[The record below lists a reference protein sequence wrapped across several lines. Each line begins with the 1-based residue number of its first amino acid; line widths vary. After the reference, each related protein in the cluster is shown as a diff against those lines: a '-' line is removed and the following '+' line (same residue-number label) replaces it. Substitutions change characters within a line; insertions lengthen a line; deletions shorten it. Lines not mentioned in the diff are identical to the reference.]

1 MTFTTSL
8 KEEIAKHE
16 INSIEARY
24 ELMAFL
30 NSVAKFNKDEIS
42 LTLENASIARRIYK
56 EIKEIYGVSPNIV
69 IRVQKRF
76 KVKQIYILNVK
87 EKVDFIKKDIS
98 VGIKIE
104 VDDLV
109 SDEEK
114 IAFIEG
120 AFLAVGNVSNPST
133 SGYHLEFI
141 FTKERLAKQV
151 LNLLNYFNLKA
162 KLIKRGYKNIVYIKA
177 SEAISDLIKMFK
189 ATSSLFY
196 FEDIRIYRDHK
207 NMVNRLNN
215 CEIANQEKTF
225 RTGQVQL
232 ENINYLKMH
241 DLFDLLEENTRIV
254 ADARVKYP
262 EVSMQELADIV
273 TLENNYKIGKSGVNH
288 HFIKI
293 NNLVKRHAAD
303 IQPDSILD
311 GSGIRTVI
319 WFQGC
324 LHNCEGCQNPET
336 HDMNSGMVVDIDDIK
351 MKLKN
356 LKYQS
361 GITLS
366 GGDPFFQP
374 EAALEIAKF
383 AKSIGLNV
391 WAYTGFTFDA
401 LLNGDKKRRDLLEY
415 VDVLVDG
422 KFMLDKKSLNCKFR
436 GSTNQR
442 LIDVKKSLESGSVI
456 LYGI

>member
-16 INSIEARY
+16 INSIESRY

-56 EIKEIYGVSPNIV
+56 ETKEIYGVSPNIV

-76 KVKQIYILNVK
+76 KIKQIYILNVK

-293 NNLVKRHAAD
+293 NNLVKRHKER
-303 IQPDSILD
+303 SEEN
-311 GSGIRTVI
+311 GS
-319 WFQGC
+319 
-324 LHNCEGCQNPET
+324 
-336 HDMNSGMVVDIDDIK
+336 
-351 MKLKN
+351 
-356 LKYQS
+356 
-361 GITLS
+361 
-366 GGDPFFQP
+366 
-374 EAALEIAKF
+374 
-383 AKSIGLNV
+383 
-391 WAYTGFTFDA
+391 
-401 LLNGDKKRRDLLEY
+401 
-415 VDVLVDG
+415 
-422 KFMLDKKSLNCKFR
+422 
-436 GSTNQR
+436 
-442 LIDVKKSLESGSVI
+442 
-456 LYGI
+456 

>member
-87 EKVDFIKKDIS
+87 EKVDFIKMDIEGALN
-98 VGIKIE
+98 VGLKVIA
-104 VDDLV
+104 V
-109 SDEEK
+109 EEK

-293 NNLVKRHAAD
+293 NNLVKRHKER
-303 IQPDSILD
+303 SEEN
-311 GSGIRTVI
+311 GS
-319 WFQGC
+319 
-324 LHNCEGCQNPET
+324 
-336 HDMNSGMVVDIDDIK
+336 
-351 MKLKN
+351 
-356 LKYQS
+356 
-361 GITLS
+361 
-366 GGDPFFQP
+366 
-374 EAALEIAKF
+374 
-383 AKSIGLNV
+383 
-391 WAYTGFTFDA
+391 
-401 LLNGDKKRRDLLEY
+401 
-415 VDVLVDG
+415 
-422 KFMLDKKSLNCKFR
+422 
-436 GSTNQR
+436 
-442 LIDVKKSLESGSVI
+442 
-456 LYGI
+456 

>member
-8 KEEIAKHE
+8 KEEIAKND
-16 INSIEARY
+16 INIIEARF
-24 ELMAFL
+24 ELIAFL
-30 NSVAKFNKDEIS
+30 NSVAKFNKEEINI
-42 LTLENASIARRIYK
+42 TLENASIARRIYK
-56 EIKEIYGVSPNIV
+56 KIKEIYGVSPSIMV
-69 IRVQKRF
+69 RIQKRF
-76 KVKQIYILNVK
+76 KVKQIYILSIK
-87 EKVDFIKKDIS
+87 EKIDLIKKDIS

-114 IAFIEG
+114 IAFLEG

-151 LNLLNYFNLKA
+151 LNLLNYFNMKS

-177 SEAISDLIKMFK
+177 SESISDLIKRFK
-189 ATSSLFY
+189 AMNSLFY

-232 ENINYLKMH
+232 ENINYLKDH
-241 DLFDLLEENTRIV
+241 DLFGLLEENTRIV

-293 NNLVKRHAAD
+293 NNLVKRHKERSED
-303 IQPDSILD
+303 N
-311 GSGIRTVI
+311 GSKT
-319 WFQGC
+319 C
-324 LHNCEGCQNPET
+324 
-336 HDMNSGMVVDIDDIK
+336 S
-351 MKLKN
+351 
-356 LKYQS
+356 
-361 GITLS
+361 
-366 GGDPFFQP
+366 
-374 EAALEIAKF
+374 
-383 AKSIGLNV
+383 
-391 WAYTGFTFDA
+391 
-401 LLNGDKKRRDLLEY
+401 
-415 VDVLVDG
+415 
-422 KFMLDKKSLNCKFR
+422 
-436 GSTNQR
+436 
-442 LIDVKKSLESGSVI
+442 
-456 LYGI
+456 